1 MLLGNCHGFSTMAVQ
16 YSGIIA
22 MSETQAIYRVSFIN
36 QGNIYEV
43 FCRKVYQA
51 DMYGFITIEEL
62 VFGERSSIVV
72 DPSEE
77 RLKDEFNSVKRS
89 FIPMHSVIRIDEV
102 SRQGTAKITELG
114 DKVTTFPGTSEGN
127 WQAFKKRD
135 DS

>member
-1 MLLGNCHGFSTMAVQ
+1 
-16 YSGIIA
+16 
-22 MSETQAIYRVSFIN
+22 MSEISAIYRVSFIN

-51 DMYGFITIEEL
+51 DLYGFITIEEML
-62 VFGERSSIVV
+62 FGERSSIVV

-77 RLKDEFNSVKRS
+77 RLKDEFESVQRS

-102 SRQGTAKITELG
+102 SSEGTAKITELG
-114 DKVTTFPGTSEGN
+114 DKVMPFPGVSAQG
-127 WQAFKKRD
+127 WQSFKKSD

>member
-1 MLLGNCHGFSTMAVQ
+1 
-16 YSGIIA
+16 
-22 MSETQAIYRVSFIN
+22 MSETPAIFRVSFVN
-36 QGNIYEV
+36 QGSIYEV

-62 VFGERSSIVV
+62 LFGERSSIVV

-77 RLKDEFNSVKRS
+77 RLKDEFESVKRS

-102 SRQGTAKITELG
+102 SREGAAKITELG
-114 DKVTTFPGTSEGN
+114 DKVTAFPGVGGN
-127 WQAFKKRD
+127 GWQAFKKGD